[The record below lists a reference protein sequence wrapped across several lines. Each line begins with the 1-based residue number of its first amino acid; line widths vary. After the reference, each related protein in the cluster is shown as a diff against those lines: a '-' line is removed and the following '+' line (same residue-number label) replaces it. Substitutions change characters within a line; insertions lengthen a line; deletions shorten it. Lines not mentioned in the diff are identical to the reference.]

1 MCMKKELNKDTFC
14 PWMYKAVSLEGNMI
28 RPCCRF
34 TEDIIVSDKTLV
46 NEYTNGKMDIYRKK
60 LKNGEKISSCNQVLA

>member
-1 MCMKKELNKDTFC
+1 MKKELNKDTFC

-34 TEDIIVSDKTLV
+34 HEDIIVSDKAVV
-46 NEYTNGKMDIYRKK
+46 NEYINGKMDIY
-60 LKNGEKISSCNQVLA
+60 GEKISSCNQVLA